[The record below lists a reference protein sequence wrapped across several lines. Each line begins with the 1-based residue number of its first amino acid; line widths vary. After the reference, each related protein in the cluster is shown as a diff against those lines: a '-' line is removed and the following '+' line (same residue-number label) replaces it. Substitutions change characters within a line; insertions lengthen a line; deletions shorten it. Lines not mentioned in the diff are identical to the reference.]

1 MGREDPIVG
10 YTNDREDRPYDAVL
24 MDFEKSVLLSEDTAP
39 GEAPGSAAPGT
50 SEGRAGFCAPES
62 LNLRFEGFSE
72 EAFAVLERLREQP
85 HIEQYRAEKAA
96 IAAHLTEPFKRYRDD
111 LVLNW
116 VLPNRLPFET
126 ERNVFSR
133 LLKNDFG
140 AGGCHH
146 HLWMAFYR
154 PPRRRLSDLQLS
166 HSIYPDGFVFGLY
179 VGEYAKGLFR
189 AVRTR
194 MSERPDRALALLNGL
209 IERGY
214 TFTYAPTVTRALG
227 SPSFAEPLDGLPDDL
242 GRAKGMWVRR
252 KVDREAVLEA
262 GPELVRLAIEAQ
274 AELWPLY
281 TWWADADDPEPT

>member
-1 MGREDPIVG
+1 MGGSTVG
-10 YTNDREDRPYDAVL
+10 YTNDREKRPYDAVV
-24 MDFEKSVLLSEDTAP
+24 MDFEKSMLPSEDTDPPEIPDADVP
-39 GEAPGSAAPGT
+39 ATARSRTGLHTPEA
-50 SEGRAGFCAPES
+50 
-62 LNLRFEGFSE
+62 LDLRFEGFSG
-72 EAFAVLERLREQP
+72 EAFAVLERLREHP
-85 HIEQYRAEKAA
+85 HIEQYRAEKGA
-96 IAAHLTEPFKRYRDD
+96 IAERVTGPFQRYRDD

-154 PPRRRLSDLQLS
+154 PPRRRLSDVQFS
-166 HSIYPDGFVFGLY
+166 HSLYPDGFVFGLY

-189 AVRTR
+189 AVRAQ
-194 MSERPDRALALLNGL
+194 MVEQPERALSMLNALIG
-209 IERGY
+209 RGY

-227 SPSFAEPLDGLPDDL
+227 SPTFIEPLAALPDDL

-252 KVDREAVLEA
+252 KVDRETVLDA
-262 GPELVRLAIEAQ
+262 GPGLVRLALEAQ

-281 TWWADADDPEPT
+281 TWWIEADAAERA